1 MNWKLDLTDQIIF
14 QSFVFQ
20 HLIGTLKY
28 PHKNPGGR
36 FKITYICSFHFTKN
50 FTEEI
55 DCVNKRHTESKNFNF
70 RLLDNLSTMFL

>member
-36 FKITYICSFHFTKN
+36 FKITYLFVSFYKEFYR
-50 FTEEI
+50 I
-55 DCVNKRHTESKNFNF
+55 D
-70 RLLDNLSTMFL
+70 RLREQATYGEQEL

>member
-1 MNWKLDLTDQIIF
+1 MNWKLGLTDQIIF

-36 FKITYICSFHFTKN
+36 FKITYISS
-50 FTEEI
+50 EEI
-55 DCVNKRHTESKNFNF
+55 DCVNKRHTGFYEDTLKYQLNVE
-70 RLLDNLSTMFL
+70 RRMIEK

>member
-28 PHKNPGGR
+28 PHKNPGGLSKLR
-36 FKITYICSFHFTKN
+36 IFSFYFTKN